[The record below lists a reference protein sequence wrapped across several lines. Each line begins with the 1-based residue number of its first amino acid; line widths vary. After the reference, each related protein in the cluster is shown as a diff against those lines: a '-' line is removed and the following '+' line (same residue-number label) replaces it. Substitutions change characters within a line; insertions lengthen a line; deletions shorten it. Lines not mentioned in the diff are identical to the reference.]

1 MARRSKSELIDRYY
15 SGNPVEIVN
24 GDIAAF
30 TCLPGKELSY
40 LWDLRVRGLAI
51 RATPSGR
58 KTYIVRRDLVTP
70 SGRKQYKTAIGAC
83 DELTLE
89 DARQKAEALIRKCA
103 ELGLTPTEIE
113 THQENER
120 KQAVEREKQRL
131 ELIEKAKAQQAN
143 FTLAKLCEA
152 YWTALEKQGKTSA
165 GQARNTLTLH
175 VISNHPEIAS
185 KQANQITRK
194 DITKILET
202 MVKAGIG
209 ATTAKARACLVAA
222 YNMAMRADGDVV
234 AGENMQGFDIEM
246 NPAQATNA
254 KPIRR
259 LIKPGERTLSKA
271 ELHTFYKQVLA
282 LPSSTAK
289 TALLLYLYTGGQR
302 MAQLLRI
309 ERTDYNRDESLL
321 TLRDPKGNRDIPRVH
336 IVPLIPEAVTLI
348 EALDKFAQEEKTSAL
363 FFSTAKRGV
372 LLDKET
378 VGFEGNQIA
387 RKMLNQGQ
395 ARAAFH
401 VKDIRRTVETMLA
414 AAGVS
419 SDIRAHLQSH
429 GLSGVQ
435 TRHYDKH
442 SYLPEKT
449 AALQTWRSILI
460 DTKTTKPMQ
469 ALEPDTSE
477 MAPQAS

>member
-1 MARRSKSELIDRYY
+1 MARRSKLELIDRYY
-15 SGNPVEIVN
+15 SGKPIEIVN
-24 GDIAAF
+24 GDVASF

-40 LWDLRVRGLAI
+40 LWDSRVRGLAI

-70 SGRKQYKTAIGAC
+70 STRKQYKTAIGAC

-103 ELGLTPTEIE
+103 ELGMTPTEIE

-120 KQAVEREKQRL
+120 KQAEERERQRL
-131 ELIEKAKAQQAN
+131 ELIERDKAQQAN
-143 FTLAKLCEA
+143 YTLAKLCKA

-175 VISNHPEIAS
+175 VISNQPDIAS
-185 KQANQITRK
+185 KQANQVTRK

-202 MVKAGIG
+202 MVNAGIG
-209 ATTAKARACLVAA
+209 ATAAKARACLVAA
-222 YNMAMRADGDVV
+222 YNMAMRADGDVA

-259 LIKPGERTLSKA
+259 LIKPGERTLSKT
-271 ELHTFYKQVLA
+271 ELHVFYEHVLA
-282 LPSSTAK
+282 LPSSAAK

-309 ERTDYNRDESLL
+309 QRTDYNRDESLI

-336 IVPLIPEAVTLI
+336 VVPLIPEAVTLL
-348 EALDKFAQEEKTSAL
+348 EDLDNCAEQEKMSAL

-387 RKMLNQGQ
+387 RKMLAEGH
-395 ARAAFH
+395 ARAPFH

-419 SDIRAHLQSH
+419 SDVRAHLQSH

-460 DTKTTKPMQ
+460 ATETTKSESV
-469 ALEPDTSE
+469 LEFDT
-477 MAPQAS
+477 